1 MIEIILFV
9 VMYLMVSVAVFIVI
23 DYAIMNAMIY
33 TEWTMDKK
41 EREVFE
47 DKKTRYLS
55 TAIISL
61 LWIIFVPILIHNTNK
76 ERGV

>member
-1 MIEIILFV
+1 MIEIISFV
-9 VMYLMVSVAVFIVI
+9 VMYLMVSVVVFIVI

-33 TEWTMDKK
+33 AEWTMDKK

>member
-1 MIEIILFV
+1 MIEIISFV
-9 VMYLMVSVAVFIVI
+9 VMYLMISIIVFIVI

-33 TEWTMDKK
+33 AEWTMDKK

>member
-1 MIEIILFV
+1 MIEIISFV
-9 VMYLMVSVAVFIVI
+9 VMYLMISIAVFIVI

-33 TEWTMDKK
+33 AEWTMDKK

>member
-1 MIEIILFV
+1 MIEIISFV

-33 TEWTMDKK
+33 AEWTMDKK